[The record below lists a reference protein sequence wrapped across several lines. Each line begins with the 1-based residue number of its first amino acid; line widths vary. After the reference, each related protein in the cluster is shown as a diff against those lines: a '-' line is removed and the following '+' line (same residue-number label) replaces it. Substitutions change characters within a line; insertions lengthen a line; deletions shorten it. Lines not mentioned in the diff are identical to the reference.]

1 LNLKSFVA
9 AAQRFWSTYLLVAG
23 LVLIVGAA
31 AIMMLPVT
39 YVSSA
44 RLMVSIEGSTTAA
57 AYQNEEVAIRR
68 IRTYI
73 PLLKSDVVTQ
83 RVIDKLGLPMTAK
96 QLAEELS
103 ATNVPPKTSLIDI
116 GISDSSP
123 QRAELIA
130 NTVAREFVAYTA
142 AIETATGEDDQKVQT
157 TMVSDATPARRDP
170 VERALLYLL
179 AALAA
184 LLLGG
189 AAVWL
194 RASREQ
200 LDADSDDP
208 VGRAPKAAQTVE
220 GS

>member
-1 LNLKSFVA
+1 M
-9 AAQRFWSTYLLVAG
+9 
-23 LVLIVGAA
+23 VLIIGAA
-31 AIMMLPVT
+31 AILLLPVT

-73 PLLKSDVVTQ
+73 PLLTSDVVTR
-83 RVIDKLGLPMTAK
+83 RVIDRLGLSMTPT
-96 QLAEELS
+96 QLAAELS

-116 GISDSSP
+116 RVADTSP

-142 AIETATGEDDQKVQT
+142 AIETATGEDSQKVHT
-157 TMVSDATPARRDP
+157 TVVSDATPARRDP

-184 LLLGG
+184 LLLGA
-189 AAVWL
+189 AAVWI
-194 RASREQ
+194 RASREPAGPGYPIGSSPQ
-200 LDADSDDP
+200 RVDS
-208 VGRAPKAAQTVE
+208 VE
-220 GS
+220 GN

>member
-1 LNLKSFVA
+1 MNLRSFAV
-9 AAQRFWSTYLLVAG
+9 AAQRFWPTYLLVAG
-23 LVLIVGAA
+23 MVLIIGAA
-31 AIMMLPVT
+31 AILMLPVT

-73 PLLKSDVVTQ
+73 PLLTSDVVTR
-83 RVIDKLGLPMTAK
+83 RVIDKLGLPMTPR
-96 QLAEELS
+96 QLAGKMS

-116 GISDSSP
+116 EVAETSP

-142 AIETATGEDDQKVQT
+142 AIETATGEDSQKVRT
-157 TMVSDATPARRDP
+157 TLVSDATPARRDP

-184 LLLGG
+184 LLLGA
-189 AAVWL
+189 AAVWI
-194 RASREQ
+194 RASREEVDP
-200 LDADSDDP
+200 DANALS
-208 VGRAPKAAQTVE
+208 GSAPKPLESAE
-220 GS
+220 GN

>member
-1 LNLKSFVA
+1 MNLKSFVD

-23 LVLIVGAA
+23 MVLIIGAA
-31 AIMMLPVT
+31 AILMLPVT

-73 PLLKSDVVTQ
+73 PLLTTDAVTR
-83 RVIDKLGLPMTAK
+83 RVIDKLGLPMTPP
-96 QLAEELS
+96 QLAAELS

-116 GISDSSP
+116 RVTDASP
-123 QRAELIA
+123 DRAELIA

-142 AIETATGEDDQKVQT
+142 AIETATGEDSQKIHT
-157 TMVSDATPARRDP
+157 TLVSDATPARRDP

-184 LLLGG
+184 LLLGA
-189 AAVWL
+189 AAVWI
-194 RASREQ
+194 RATREQ
-200 LDADSDDP
+200 LEPDANAAIGSAPEP
-208 VGRAPKAAQTVE
+208 VESAE
-220 GS
+220 GN

>member
-1 LNLKSFVA
+1 MNLKSFVA

-116 GISDSSP
+116 RISDSSP

-157 TMVSDATPARRDP
+157 TMV
-170 VERALLYLL
+170 RAMINTC
-179 AALAA
+179 
-184 LLLGG
+184 G
-189 AAVWL
+189 
-194 RASREQ
+194 
-200 LDADSDDP
+200 
-208 VGRAPKAAQTVE
+208 
-220 GS
+220 